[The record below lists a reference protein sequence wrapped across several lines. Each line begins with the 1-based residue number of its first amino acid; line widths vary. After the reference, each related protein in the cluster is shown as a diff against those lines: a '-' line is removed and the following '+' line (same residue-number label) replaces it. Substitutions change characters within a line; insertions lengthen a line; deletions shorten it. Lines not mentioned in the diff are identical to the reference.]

1 VLTSLGQAGSPAPH
15 NISRFLRTLAA
26 VAADLVRTPPPTAR
40 VRKPS

>member
-1 VLTSLGQAGSPAPH
+1 
-15 NISRFLRTLAA
+15 LRTLAA